1 MKEQTT
7 SAAKIYERLEIIN
20 ILVKRVNALKKQY
33 RQNIAIIGHQSLG
46 KTSLIFDVL
55 HRCRGPEIIPI
66 YLGIKSNSVD
76 LFAKNFIGVLLFQ
89 YLRIDDDSIQDDLGF
104 LLEQAKEKIPKT
116 IRLINQILKSLKEP
130 GAQDKIYSDLLELPQ
145 LLYDETKKP
154 ILLILDE
161 FHNLEQL
168 GLKAPFIE
176 LSNKIMVQ
184 KYTMYI
190 LVSSAVFCAEH
201 ILSKKL
207 SLLFGNFE
215 SIRMEPLDNKLAQ
228 TFIEQELQT
237 LTSSANFK
245 NFLVFFTGGY
255 PFYLKVVLEQIR
267 SLCLDA
273 ATKTVTERIL
283 VNSIIQTL
291 YKDHGILN
299 QFFND
304 KYKTLLEHNHAQI
317 FTAILLAIAAG
328 CKKPSRIS
336 SRLNKK
342 PAEVNR
348 HLNKLIQKDII
359 TRRGVF
365 YYINDPLFENWLK
378 FVLSPRQNSFN
389 IDISSA
395 ENEFTDEVKK
405 LLNNFAL
412 ESKKEIG
419 ERLKELFELFD
430 NDIVE
435 LDKKRFMLTH
445 FDHIDIKDINSAT
458 LLNAR
463 RLKKHWLCY
472 IEKKFVDEALIGQF
486 LDNVKTKDCIKKI
499 LIALEGIDVNAR
511 LKALEARTWIWDQNT
526 LNELFSL
533 FEKPRFIK

>member
-7 SAAKIYERLEIIN
+7 SYAKIHERPEIIN
-20 ILVKRVNALKKQY
+20 LLVKRVNALKKQY

-55 HRCRGPEIIPI
+55 RRCRGTEIIPI
-66 YLGIKSNSVD
+66 YLGIKPNSAA

-89 YLRIDDDSIQDDLGF
+89 YLRIDNDSIQDDLGF
-104 LLEQAKEKIPKT
+104 LLEQAKGKIPKT
-116 IRLINQILKSLKEP
+116 TRLVNQILKLLKEP
-130 GAQDKIYSDLLELPQ
+130 NVQDEIYSSLLELPQ
-145 LLYDETKKP
+145 TLYDETKKP
-154 ILLILDE
+154 VLLILDE
-161 FHNLEQL
+161 FHNLEHL

-215 SIRMEPLDNKLAQ
+215 SIRMKPLDNKLAQ
-228 TFIEQELQT
+228 NFIDQELQT
-237 LTSSANFK
+237 LSISANFK
-245 NFLVFFTGGY
+245 NFLIFFTGGY
-255 PFYLKVVLEQIR
+255 PFYLRVVLEQIR

-273 ATKTVTERIL
+273 ATKTVTEIIL
-283 VNSIIQTL
+283 VNSTIQTL

-317 FTAILLAIAAG
+317 FTAILLAIACG

-342 PAEVNR
+342 PAEINR
-348 HLNKLIQKDII
+348 YLNKLIQTDII

-395 ENEFTDEVKK
+395 ESEFTAEVKK
-405 LLNNFAL
+405 LLNNFTL

-472 IEKKFVDEALIGQF
+472 IEKKFVDEAMIGQF

-499 LIALEGIDVNAR
+499 LITLEGIDVNAR